1 MVNQVPCMERIPYK
15 YMEVIRYVRESA
27 AACGT
32 ADTASGGRSGSDR
45 ALVRRPVAVPV
56 DPSTGTAEESP
67 SRKDSRQE
75 SYIDRH

>member
-1 MVNQVPCMERIPYK
+1 MERIPYK

-67 SRKDSRQE
+67 SRKNSRQE
-75 SYIDRH
+75 SYIPGPTGTDELG